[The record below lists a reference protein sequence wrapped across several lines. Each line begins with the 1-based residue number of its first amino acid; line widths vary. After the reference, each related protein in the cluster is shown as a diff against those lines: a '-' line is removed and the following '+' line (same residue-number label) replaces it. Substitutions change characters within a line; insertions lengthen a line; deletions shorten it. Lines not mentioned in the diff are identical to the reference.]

1 MKDDELDALV
11 TRLYRAAMSIKDTGW
26 QELLK
31 NAACS
36 LSAAPLDCARGER
49 GPALIAAVAL
59 TDTVLVLAEH
69 ARIEP
74 MTLSKAIRKLEQA
87 RLLKRDA
94 SVADSRAMTVR
105 LTATGR
111 TLTQSAVVAIEQ
123 ADEEFFGC
131 LNDRELESY
140 KRVVRALVAGN
151 A

>member
-69 ARIEP
+69 ARQLDE
-74 MTLSKAIRKLEQA
+74 
-87 RLLKRDA
+87 
-94 SVADSRAMTVR
+94 
-105 LTATGR
+105 
-111 TLTQSAVVAIEQ
+111 TLT
-123 ADEEFFGC
+123 
-131 LNDRELESY
+131 ESLRLGLRGVLG
-140 KRVVRALVAGN
+140 KPSFAASQPNAG
-151 A
+151 AP